1 MPADNYKVSA
11 SMPSPAVDRERLG
24 FDDTSELEPLT
35 ETIGQQRAVE
45 ALEFGLQGKSA
56 ARRLEEMAQAVAGW
70 GEGEVKSR
78 NIIADCGDIR
88 AG

>member
-11 SMPSPAVDRERLG
+11 SMPSPAVDREPLG

-35 ETIGQQRAVE
+35 ETIGQAVE